1 MDNLI
6 LLYQKR
12 LNLHS
17 AHFARIDHDEAMV
30 AIVYKV
36 MQPDGTQY
44 ILKISPC
51 NADYFREVQFLKMLA
66 GSLPVPKIVG
76 LVNPEPGVLG
86 AILMECLPGRP
97 AQKDDVTGD
106 LAVEIGALM
115 ARIHANRL
123 AGYGDPLQP
132 DQLRADPFGYFAAKF
147 EEGLEECRSEIS
159 KDLIKQSRF
168 YLQDHLNLLQ
178 SVDGPCLVHRDF
190 RPANVMVC
198 EGKLQGVID
207 WAGAR
212 ASFAEE
218 DFCPLEQ
225 GQWTSD
231 SERKKSFLKGYASI
245 RPVPN
250 YSEMMPLLQ
259 LSKAIAVLGFTV
271 KQGTWKTVHA
281 GVYQRY
287 YDFLQLFF
295 QSSKN
300 A

>member
-1 MDNLI
+1 MLS
-6 LLYQKR
+6 LYQKR

-17 AHFARIDHDEAMV
+17 AHFARIDHDDAMV
-30 AIVYKV
+30 AIVYKATH
-36 MQPDGTQY
+36 PDGKQH
-44 ILKISPC
+44 ILKISPR
-51 NADYFREVQFLKMLA
+51 NTDYFREVQFLKMLA

-76 LVNPEPGVLG
+76 LVEPEPGVLG

-97 AQKDDVTGD
+97 SQKADITED

-115 ARIHANRL
+115 ARIHENRL

-132 DQLRADPFGYFAAKF
+132 DQLRAAPFGYFAAKF
-147 EEGLEECRSEIS
+147 EEGLEECGSEIS
-159 KDLIKQSRF
+159 KELIKQSRS
-168 YLQDHLNLLQ
+168 YLQDHLDLLQ

-198 EGKLQGVID
+198 DGKLQGVID

-231 SERKKSFLKGYASI
+231 SKRKKSFLKGYASV

-250 YSEMMPLLQ
+250 YSVMMPLLQ
-259 LSKAIAVLGFTV
+259 LNKAIGILGFTI

-295 QSSKN
+295 QSPKN
-300 A
+300 T